1 MFGLLR
7 VILKRE
13 KIGFWRGGGW
23 GVGWTFGSGLF
34 LKHLIETG

>member
-1 MFGLLR
+1 MVFGR
-7 VILKRE
+7 
-13 KIGFWRGGGW
+13 GGGGW

>member
-13 KIGFWRGGGW
+13 KIGFWRGGG
-23 GVGWTFGSGLF
+23 GGWDG
-34 LKHLIETG
+34 HLVQGCF

>member
-13 KIGFWRGGGW
+13 KIGFWRGGG
-23 GVGWTFGSGLF
+23 GGGWDG
-34 LKHLIETG
+34 HLVQGCF

>member
-13 KIGFWRGGGW
+13 KIGFWRGGG
-23 GVGWTFGSGLF
+23 GWDG
-34 LKHLIETG
+34 HLVQGCF